1 VAASKYADSEGVLAL
16 AEAGQR
22 RFGENRVQ
30 EAVAKIGA
38 VHTGRPLEW
47 HMIGHLQSNKARAA
61 AATFAMVETVD
72 SLSIAGALAGHAREA
87 GLTLPVLLQVNVDAD
102 PAKRGFYTEQV
113 EAVYGHVSALEGLR
127 VDGLMT
133 IGLMTR
139 SAAEARPSFA
149 TLRDLKDA
157 LDRQGVA
164 PPLRHL
170 SMGMSADY
178 EVAIE
183 EGATIVRVGKALFS
197 YESR

>member
-1 VAASKYADSEGVLAL
+1 VAASKYADSEGIAAL
-16 AEAGQR
+16 AAAGQR

-30 EAVAKIGA
+30 DALAKIGA
-38 VHTGRPLEW
+38 VDGGRPMEW

-61 AATFAMVETVD
+61 ATTFAMVESVD
-72 SLSIAGALAGHAREA
+72 SLATAEALAGHAREA
-87 GLTLPVLLQVNVDAD
+87 GRTLPVLLQVNVDAD
-102 PAKRGFYTEQV
+102 PAKRGFYTAQV
-113 EAVYGHVSALEGLR
+113 EAVYGHVSILEGLR

-149 TLRDLKDA
+149 TLRGLKDA